1 MSDVSSERNDS
12 ESENFERSGSEAFL
26 EAEIVRQDDSED
38 TTAEILPYMLEP
50 RQRSLMARP
59 EANPEEQFKERPS
72 EQEGV
77 HQW

>member
-1 MSDVSSERNDS
+1 
-12 ESENFERSGSEAFL
+12 
-26 EAEIVRQDDSED
+26 
-38 TTAEILPYMLEP
+38 MLEP

-59 EANPEEQFKERPS
+59 EDSLEERFEERPS

>member
-1 MSDVSSERNDS
+1 
-12 ESENFERSGSEAFL
+12 
-26 EAEIVRQDDSED
+26 
-38 TTAEILPYMLEP
+38 MLEP